1 LSLKSFLP
9 TLHIAALLFFGSPLQ
24 AEEINIYFKTAPM
37 VELLRPNSDAAN
49 LSLLITGADGR
60 PVERGMVT
68 IRLDAP
74 KPGRVFSTDVP
85 MIEGTI
91 LHQMRLRLRQGRVNW
106 KYQFPI
112 RGEYRLAVDFD
123 DGAGNQ
129 AKKNFQ
135 FTIRE
140 NRRKWLALGGFS
152 LLLFIAGFGAG
163 RIFSGPRV
171 KAMAFVMAMIF
182 LGLGRKGELGAQT
195 PPREAAAPQL
205 EIEPATVGKPTRLHW
220 RYNDGNPKTT
230 VALSLSITQ
239 LEENQVVFAI
249 ERLPVAGKF
258 SMDFH
263 FTDGSEH
270 RVSAVAE
277 VQGRAPIKTEQL
289 VNVTAVEPPMR
300 KTIPALSCFLAVIAL
315 GLSVGR
321 WSKRS

>member
-1 LSLKSFLP
+1 MSLKSFLS
-9 TLHIAALLFFGSPLQ
+9 TLHIAALLFFGSPLR
-24 AEEINIYFKTAPM
+24 AEDFNIYFKTAPM
-37 VELLRPNSDAAN
+37 VELLRPNADAAN
-49 LSLLITGADGR
+49 LSLLVTAADGR

-85 MIEGTI
+85 MIEGTT
-91 LHQMRLRLRQGRVNW
+91 LHQMRLPLRQGRVNW

-112 RGEYRLAVDFD
+112 RGEYRLAVDFA
-123 DGAGNQ
+123 DGAGKQ
-129 AKKNFQ
+129 ANKNFQ
-135 FTIRE
+135 FRIRE
-140 NRRKWLALGGFS
+140 NRGKWFALAGFS
-152 LLLFIAGFGAG
+152 LLLFLAGFGAG

-182 LGLGRKGELGAQT
+182 LGVGRMGELGAQT
-195 PPREAAAPQL
+195 PPQEAAASQL

-220 RYNDGNPKTT
+220 RYNDSDPKTT

-239 LEENQVVFAI
+239 LEENQLLFAI
-249 ERLPVAGKF
+249 ERLPVAGEF

-277 VQGRAPIKTEQL
+277 VQGRAPIRTEQL

-300 KTIPALSCFLAVIAL
+300 ATVPVLSFFLAVIAL
-315 GLSVGR
+315 GLAVGR
-321 WSKRS
+321 WSKRR